1 MNFIMFSPLVL
12 LRKGSEGST
21 VELSCPS
28 ITPLQGQNSLSNCS
42 LFKNPYTLAIISSK
56 QLPLNCPL
64 LE

>member
-28 ITPLQGQNSLSNCS
+28 ITPLQGQKLSL
-42 LFKNPYTLAIISSK
+42 
-56 QLPLNCPL
+56 QLQSV
-64 LE
+64 